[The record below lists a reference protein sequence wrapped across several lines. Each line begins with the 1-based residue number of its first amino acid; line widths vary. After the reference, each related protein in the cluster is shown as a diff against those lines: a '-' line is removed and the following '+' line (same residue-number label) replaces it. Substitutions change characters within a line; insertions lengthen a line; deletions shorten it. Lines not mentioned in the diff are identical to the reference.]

1 MTTTTLER
9 LATTALKPA
18 DLDEMTQNA
27 RQASE
32 FLKALSHESRLMIL
46 CLLMQQERSVTELE
60 EILGI
65 RQASVS
71 QQLQRLRGER
81 LVTTRRV
88 GKQIYYSLASEEARA
103 VIGVLYEIFCK
114 KVVENAKKVLSQNK
128 DTFRKD
134 LIAALSKEPDHR
146 LGPEGQ

>member
-9 LATTALKPA
+9 PAEPALPA
-18 DLDEMTQNA
+18 VDLEQMSQNA

-46 CLLMQQERSVTELE
+46 CLLMQKERSVTELE

-81 LVTTRRV
+81 LVSTRRV
-88 GKQIYYSLASEEARA
+88 GKQIYYSLASDEARA
-103 VIGVLYEIFCK
+103 VIGVLYDIFCK
-114 KVVENAKKVLSQNK
+114 KVAEG
-128 DTFRKD
+128 
-134 LIAALSKEPDHR
+134 AAASVN
-146 LGPEGQ
+146 

>member
-9 LATTALKPA
+9 PIDPLLPA
-18 DLDEMTQNA
+18 VDLDQMAHNA

-46 CLLMQQERSVTELE
+46 CLLMQKERSVTELE
-60 EILGI
+60 DILGI

-88 GKQIYYSLASEEARA
+88 GKQIYYSLDSDEARA
-103 VIGVLYEIFCK
+103 LIEVLYGIFCK
-114 KVVENAKKVLSQNK
+114 KVA
-128 DTFRKD
+128 
-134 LIAALSKEPDHR
+134 
-146 LGPEGQ
+146 EGATASVN

>member
-9 LATTALKPA
+9 PA
-18 DLDEMTQNA
+18 EQAIQAVDLDQMSQNA

-46 CLLMQQERSVTELE
+46 CLLMQKERSVTELE
-60 EILGI
+60 EVLGI

-81 LVTTRRV
+81 LVSTRRV

-103 VIGVLYEIFCK
+103 VISVLYDIFCK
-114 KVVENAKKVLSQNK
+114 KMAE
-128 DTFRKD
+128 T
-134 LIAALSKEPDHR
+134 AAATVN
-146 LGPEGQ
+146 

>member
-1 MTTTTLER
+1 MTTTILDR
-9 LATTALKPA
+9 PA
-18 DLDEMTQNA
+18 NEAVPAVDMEQMAENA

-81 LVTTRRV
+81 LVSTRRV
-88 GKQIYYSLASEEARA
+88 GRPRP
-103 VIGVLYEIFCK
+103 G
-114 KVVENAKKVLSQNK
+114 
-128 DTFRKD
+128 TRRT
-134 LIAALSKEPDHR
+134 R
-146 LGPEGQ
+146 LRRGGIILM

>member
-9 LATTALKPA
+9 PDSLAFEPGQ
-18 DLDEMTQNA
+18 LDEMSKNA

-60 EILGI
+60 QLLGI

-88 GKQIYYSLASEEARA
+88 GKQIYYSLASDEARA

-114 KVVENAKKVLSQNK
+114 
-128 DTFRKD
+128 D
-134 LIAALSKEPDHR
+134 LPTPAH
-146 LGPEGQ
+146 

>member
-9 LATTALKPA
+9 PA
-18 DLDEMTQNA
+18 GHGFQAGQLDEMAKNA
-27 RQASE
+27 REASE
-32 FLKALSHESRLMIL
+32 FLKAMSHESRLMIL

-60 EILGI
+60 EVLGI

-81 LVTTRRV
+81 LVSTRRV

-114 KVVENAKKVLSQNK
+114 KVA
-128 DTFRKD
+128 
-134 LIAALSKEPDHR
+134 
-146 LGPEGQ
+146 EGTANSSH